1 MLRGRFDRGG
11 GHMRDAAYVDVP
23 SKHRTGTDK
32 TSRRRRALL
41 PIFVAIIVCVRI
53 ACLFGDH
60 TRATI
65 YLGFIT
71 LVQSHANT
79 EVALRRPSNETS
91 TSNRTDTESKQTDVL
106 AQEHPNELNVIGFR
120 RLPDKVYARQKTPSN
135 NVIKRPLPNV
145 LLLGAQKAGSTA
157 ISDWLLSNES
167 VCGPIKLPG
176 EPQYYTK
183 EVHFFDK
190 DDRYEQ
196 GINFYSKRFRH
207 CTMGS
212 RQDSTDFLVDA
223 TPNYLAYPE
232 RVKDIY
238 NKAGRDAASE
248 LRLIVTLREP
258 ASRERSL
265 YNHMVH
271 EYSRTGDL
279 DSWYGEVAHQDNGT
293 VMTFDRYIESVL
305 IPRLAADSATPE
317 QRTGM
322 YFDHLAR
329 WASLFPRENILV
341 LSYDELQEDPG
352 TFQRRIEGFLGKR
365 FGGRF
370 RRLNEK
376 DGGRKDEPVSRS
388 ALDALGQVFA
398 GKNEE
403 LYRFLESGGG
413 PEAEQRPFPRFDE
426 GASQDIT
433 RGISDTA

>member
-1 MLRGRFDRGG
+1 MLRGRFSRED
-11 GHMRDAAYVDVP
+11 GHMCDDCADVP
-23 SKHRTGTDK
+23 SKHILQTGTDALM
-32 TSRRRRALL
+32 RRRALTRIVTFIIL
-41 PIFVAIIVCVRI
+41 CVLIVCSSSDQSI
-53 ACLFGDH
+53 AFRPH
-60 TRATI
+60 R
-65 YLGFIT
+65 
-71 LVQSHANT
+71 ST
-79 EVALRRPSNETS
+79 EEVPKSSSNETN
-91 TSNRTDTESKQTDVL
+91 TSNRTYIEFAEVRQARVTRVL
-106 AQEHPNELNVIGFR
+106 AQEPDKLNVTGFR
-120 RLPDKVYARQKTPSN
+120 KLPAKVYARQKTPSKK
-135 NVIKRPLPNV
+135 VIHHPLPNV

-157 ISDWLLSNES
+157 ISDWLLANES
-167 VCGPIKLPG
+167 VCGPVKLPG

-190 DDRYEQ
+190 GDRYGQ

-207 CTMGS
+207 CTAGS
-212 RQDSTDFLVDA
+212 REEKTDFLLDA

-238 NKAGRDAASE
+238 SKAGRDAASE
-248 LRLIVTLREP
+248 LRLVVTLREP

-271 EYSRTGDL
+271 ELSRSGDL
-279 DSWYGEVAHQDNGT
+279 TAWYGEVARQDNGT
-293 VMTFDRYIESVL
+293 AMAFSQYIESVL
-305 IPRLAADSATPE
+305 IPRFAADSVTPE

-341 LSYDELQEDPG
+341 LSYDELQEDPD
-352 TFQRRIEGFLGKR
+352 TFRRRIEGFLGSR

-376 DGGRKDEPVSRS
+376 DVGGKDEPVSRS
-388 ALDALGQVFA
+388 ALDALAQVFA

-413 PEAEQRPFPRFDE
+413 PEVEQRPFPRFDV
-426 GASQDIT
+426 GAT
-433 RGISDTA
+433 RT